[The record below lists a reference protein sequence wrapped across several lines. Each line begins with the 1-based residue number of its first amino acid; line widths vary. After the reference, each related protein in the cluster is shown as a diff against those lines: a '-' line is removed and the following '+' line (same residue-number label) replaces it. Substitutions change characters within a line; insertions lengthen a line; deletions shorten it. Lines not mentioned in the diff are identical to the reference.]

1 MRGLLL
7 QHLQEAR
14 LRSQRLQ
21 DSLKAGAHVA
31 RANKLDDKAAF
42 VNRKVKNATQEYN
55 ARAGLSTIISNLM
68 WQRNPRGVSDAGF
81 W

>member
-1 MRGLLL
+1 M
-7 QHLQEAR
+7 
-14 LRSQRLQ
+14 
-21 DSLKAGAHVA
+21 A